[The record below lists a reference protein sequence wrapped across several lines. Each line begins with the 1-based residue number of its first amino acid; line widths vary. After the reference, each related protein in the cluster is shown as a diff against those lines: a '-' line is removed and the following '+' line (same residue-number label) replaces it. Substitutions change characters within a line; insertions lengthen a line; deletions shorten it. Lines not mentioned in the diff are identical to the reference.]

1 MVYER
6 LASDCMKN
14 MNESTAAKEL
24 AVPDEGILS
33 QGLCEYVCNLI
44 VGVHWEDLD
53 ETEADVLA
61 EVVVA
66 HVDVLGARSE
76 LRKTCEFEGSG
87 VVLKNLAVNDGF
99 SANHFV
105 PALAHFGK

>member
-1 MVYER
+1 
-6 LASDCMKN
+6 MKN

-33 QGLCEYVCNLI
+33 QWLGQSVSNLI
-44 VGVHWEDLD
+44 VGADGQNLD
-53 ETEADVLA
+53 DALANVLA

-76 LRKTCEFEGSG
+76 LRETCECEGSG
-87 VVLKNLAVNDGF
+87 VVLENLAGKDGF
-99 SANHFV
+99 SANPLV